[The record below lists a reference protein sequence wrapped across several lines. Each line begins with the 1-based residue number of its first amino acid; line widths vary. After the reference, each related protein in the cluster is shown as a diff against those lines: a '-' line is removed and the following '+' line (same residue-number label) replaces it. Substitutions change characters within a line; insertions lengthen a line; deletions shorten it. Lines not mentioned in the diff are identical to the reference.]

1 MVTYRFDKKN
11 YEFNHNS
18 KKGVYILHGFSSTTF
33 EVKEL
38 AEFLGQKGFHTIA
51 NNLPGHGTTIEDCN
65 KTTFN
70 QWLDFSKQ
78 EFAKLCSTHNRKTEI
93 R

>member
-1 MVTYRFDKKN
+1 MDNYRFDEKN

-51 NNLPGHGTTIEDCN
+51 NNLPGHGLTADDCYRIKYKDWFSHVKED
-65 KTTFN
+65 
-70 QWLDFSKQ
+70 LAELAS
-78 EFAKLCSTHNRKTEI
+78 
-93 R
+93 